1 MAKRDYYEILGI
13 QKSANKQDIKKA
25 YRQLAKKYHPDKNKE
40 AGAAEKFNEMQE
52 AYDVL
57 SDDQKRSAYDQYGHA
72 ATEGFGGGMGGA
84 GNFGDLFQGSGGLG
98 DLLEGFFGG
107 GMGGY
112 SSRAGG
118 RGRSAGIDG
127 SDLQMSLSLTF
138 EEAVFGVEKSIEYT
152 HYKNCEKC
160 KGSGAKDAK
169 LKTCTTCSGRG
180 QVAQVQRT
188 ILGSMQ
194 VVTTCPTCAGRG
206 EIAESSCEVCNGSG
220 RTKQKDT
227 VEIKIP
233 AGVPDGVNLRFSGK
247 GDAGEKGGAAGD
259 LYVNIEVDTHPVL
272 ERRGNDMYMDK
283 HITPALAVLGG
294 EVEVP
299 TVHGSVIMKVP
310 AGTQSE
316 KILRLKSKGGPKF
329 KEAGNGDQY
338 VRFIVDIPTKLS
350 HEEKHLWE
358 ELQKISSQN

>member
-13 QKSANKQDIKKA
+13 QKGASKQDIKKA

-57 SDDQKRSAYDQYGHA
+57 SDEQKRSAYDQYGHA
-72 ATEGFGGGMGGA
+72 ATQGFGGGGMGGA
-84 GNFGDLFQGSGGLG
+84 GNFEDLFQGGGLG

-112 SSRAGG
+112 TSRSSG
-118 RGRSAGIDG
+118 RNRAGIDG
-127 SDLQMSLSLTF
+127 SDLQVSLSLTF
-138 EEAVFGVEKSIEYT
+138 EEAVFGVEKSIEYS
-152 HYKNCEKC
+152 HYKSCEKC

-169 LKTCTTCSGRG
+169 LKTCNTCSGRG

-194 VVTTCPTCAGRG
+194 VVTTCPTCSGRG
-206 EIAESSCEVCNGSG
+206 EIPESICDVCNGSG

-259 LYVNIEVDTHPVL
+259 LYVGIEVETHPVL
-272 ERRGNDMYMDK
+272 ERRGNDMYMDR
-283 HITPALAVLGG
+283 HITAALAALGG
-294 EVEVP
+294 EIEVP

-329 KEAGNGDQY
+329 KESGNGDQY
-338 VRFIVDIPTKLS
+338 VRLIVDIPTNLS
-350 HEEKHLWE
+350 SEEKRLWE
-358 ELQKISSQN
+358 ELQKIYSRKN